1 MLKLSRKKTDN
12 NSTYRSPEYKQ
23 FMILRIVN
31 LSFIG
36 LLLSGVIIGA
46 YFVHK
51 NIFYTIENA
60 EYLILTQNTPVT
72 EVIDFVKYEKLQ
84 TAWRERS
91 LNTLSEINRD
101 PFNNINAT
109 TTPEVIEE

>member
-1 MLKLSRKKTDN
+1 MLKLTKKKTDN
-12 NSTYRSPEYKQ
+12 KSTYHSPEYKQ
-23 FMILRIVN
+23 FLILRIVN

-36 LLLSGVIIGA
+36 LLLAGVILGT
-46 YFVHK
+46 YFMYK

-72 EVIDFVKYEKLQ
+72 EVIDFVKYEKMQ
-84 TAWRERS
+84 KAWQDKNLS
-91 LNTLSEINRD
+91 TLSTINRD

-109 TTPEVIEE
+109 TTPKVIE